1 MFAAL
6 AGDETKASRRAGQDS
21 SDLKVNTQTA
31 GHGRGCTAWKSR
43 GKCDRGT
50 AQGVIETCTIKDP
63 SKCMFWYEVD
73 PLAEQHPSAACP
85 QILGRGH
92 VSERMR
98 KNPSLLPSLWFSQ
111 RFHSAGCSSASVL
124 SRETESPEIPCLFS
138 DNFSS
143 LISTWNH
150 ANLALQ
156 SCFCVGF
163 LLDFVDDH
171 IPYLA
176 QPHMLKYLV
185 WAIAT
190 AIKPMEM
197 PCRVWSCPEG

>member
-1 MFAAL
+1 MTGTASDTRADRTIATAQSWLLNASSKLGDIVFAAL
-6 AGDETKASRRAGQDS
+6 AGAEIKASRRAGQDS
-21 SDLKVNTQTA
+21 SDLKVNIQTA

-50 AQGVIETCTIKDP
+50 AQGVIETCAIKDP

-73 PLAEQHPSAACP
+73 PLAEQHPSAAVHTDSWMWTC
-85 QILGRGH
+85 LR
-92 VSERMR
+92 EDE
-98 KNPSLLPSLWFSQ
+98 KKTPSLLPSLWFSQ
-111 RFHSAGCSSASVL
+111 CFHSVGCSSASVL

-156 SCFCVGF
+156 SCCCVSF
-163 LLDFVDDH
+163 IWTL
-171 IPYLA
+171 
-176 QPHMLKYLV
+176 
-185 WAIAT
+185 
-190 AIKPMEM
+190 
-197 PCRVWSCPEG
+197 